1 MAQPTYHHQD
11 YPKCGSTVV
20 GGEIVGAVFA
30 DEAEELAAK
39 KLVADLEGSRAPTG
53 GDLTKDELKEK
64 LIAGGI
70 EVDNRWGVEKMK
82 AELAKLAG

>member
-1 MAQPTYHHQD
+1 MAQPTYYHQD
-11 YPKCGSTVV
+11 YPKCGTTVV
-20 GGEIVGAVFA
+20 GGEIVEVVFA

-39 KLVADLEGSRAPTG
+39 KLVADLEGSRTPAEP
-53 GDLTKDELKEK
+53 TKDELKGK
-64 LIAGGI
+64 LIVAGV